1 MIASGRDIVATA
13 LSGGAVTL
21 AWAHAAGL
29 DWPLIDSARTT
40 AGLVYVLGVAA
51 CAGGSADSFESDPQA
66 KHWYHRV
73 GGLLSIVA
81 TVALVWAL
89 VTGATGPVIVLA
101 SVVAVKWLF
110 ATLRHLVT
118 PAPAAAAAA

>member
-1 MIASGRDIVATA
+1 MIASGRDIVGTVLA
-13 LSGGAVTL
+13 GGAVTV

-29 DWPLIDSARTT
+29 DWPLVDSARTT
-40 AGLVYVLGVAA
+40 AGIVYVLGVAA

-66 KHWYHRV
+66 KRWYHRV

-81 TVALVWAL
+81 TAALVWTL
-89 VTGATGPVIVLA
+89 VTGATAPVILLA

-110 ATLRHLVT
+110 ATVRHLAT
-118 PAPAAAAAA
+118 AAPAPATAT